1 MMGTPWVYTSGDKAA
16 CQVID
21 NPGVSLRGYGQP
33 NRFFPIYV
41 KLKGRED
48 GEADRMIVYQP
59 LPHH

>member
-1 MMGTPWVYTSGDKAA
+1 MYTSGDKTA

-21 NPGVSLRGYGQP
+21 NPGVSLSGYGQP

-59 LPHH
+59 LPYH

>member
-1 MMGTPWVYTSGDKAA
+1 MYTSGDKTA

-21 NPGVSLRGYGQP
+21 NPGVSLSGYGQP

-48 GEADRMIVYQP
+48 SEADRMIVYQP